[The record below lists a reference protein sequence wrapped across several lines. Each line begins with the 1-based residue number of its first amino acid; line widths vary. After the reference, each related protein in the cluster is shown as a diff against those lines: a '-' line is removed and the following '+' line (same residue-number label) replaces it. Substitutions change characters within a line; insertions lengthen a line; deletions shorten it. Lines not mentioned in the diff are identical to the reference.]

1 MAYEECCAACTY
13 MGESVNCGKYFCGP
27 KNERLYADN
36 KRCGN
41 FIEAY
46 GRTNYTR
53 ENMIKTSQNYRSAS
67 DPNCYITTIMCDKL
81 NCNDDNYYLEKMRS
95 LRNQMQKNPCDLPLL
110 VMYDQ
115 VGPKIANAINNDE
128 FGDKISYSMFN
139 HYIIPAVTAI
149 ENYDLNLAKDIYIAM
164 TYSLANH
171 YQIDTNIIIPEPEEL
186 DQEHLGHG
194 KMRVRKPQIN
204 Y

>member
-1 MAYEECCAACTY
+1 MAYEQYCAACTY
-13 MGESVNCGKYFCGP
+13 MGENVDCGKYYCPRKGDW
-27 KNERLYADN
+27 LYATTP
-36 KRCGN
+36 KCSS
-41 FIEAY
+41 FCEAY
-46 GRTNYTR
+46 NRSNYAR
-53 ENMIKTSQNYRSAS
+53 ENMISTSKSAQS
-67 DPNCYITTIMCDKL
+67 SGCYITTMMCDKL
-81 NCNDDNYYLEKMRS
+81 DCNDDNYYLEKMRS
-95 LRNQMQKNPCDLPLL
+95 LRNQMKTNATDIPLL

-115 VGPKIANAINNDE
+115 IGPKIAGAIQNDE
-128 FGDKISYSMFN
+128 FGDKISYSMFK

-186 DQEHLGHG
+186 DKERLGHG
-194 KMRVRKPQIN
+194 KMRIRKPQIN